1 MGNQPPAQV
10 VERAPTPAAQPQ
22 ELAAPSAA
30 PSRPSQPSL
39 SCVIPAHN
47 EAGNLPLLLEKLTD
61 QLRQMSPSWE
71 IIIVDDGSRDETLVA
86 LLPWFTR
93 PGVVCLQLSR
103 NFGKEAAPGA
113 GLDSARGDVV
123 FTLDADLQHPV
134 ELLPQMLQAWRE
146 GADMVYAVRRD
157 RRGESAIKRIGT
169 RLFYALMKLGS
180 SIEIPPNAGD
190 FRLLDRCVVDAVCS
204 LPERTRFMKGLYA
217 WVGFRSR
224 SIDFDPPARLRGH
237 SGFGIRALLSL
248 AASGITAFSNLPLR
262 LGSALGTLLALIAIG
277 YGIWVVIQHFTQGH
291 DVPGW
296 ATIVAGLMFFS
307 GIQLLTIGI
316 LGEYLGR
323 VYDEVK
329 RRPRY
334 LIARRLGHSPFE
346 SPAPPR

>member
-1 MGNQPPAQV
+1 
-10 VERAPTPAAQPQ
+10 
-22 ELAAPSAA
+22 
-30 PSRPSQPSL
+30 
-39 SCVIPAHN
+39 
-47 EAGNLPLLLEKLTD
+47 
-61 QLRQMSPSWE
+61 
-71 IIIVDDGSRDETLVA
+71 
-86 LLPWFTR
+86 
-93 PGVVCLQLSR
+93 
-103 NFGKEAAPGA
+103 
-113 GLDSARGDVV
+113 
-123 FTLDADLQHPV
+123 
-134 ELLPQMLQAWRE
+134 
-146 GADMVYAVRRD
+146 
-157 RRGESAIKRIGT
+157 
-169 RLFYALMKLGS
+169 
-180 SIEIPPNAGD
+180 
-190 FRLLDRCVVDAVCS
+190 
-204 LPERTRFMKGLYA
+204 MKGLYA

-262 LGSALGTLLALIAIG
+262 LGSALGTLLALVAIG

-346 SPAPPR
+346 PPAPPR